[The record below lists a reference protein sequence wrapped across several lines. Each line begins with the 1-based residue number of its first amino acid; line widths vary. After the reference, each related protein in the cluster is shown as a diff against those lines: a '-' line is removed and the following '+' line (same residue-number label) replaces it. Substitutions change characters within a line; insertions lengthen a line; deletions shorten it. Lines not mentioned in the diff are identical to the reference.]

1 MNDTGII
8 RCANDSN
15 WFNDCSQTNLLS
27 FIGLNQ
33 DAEVGRDYLAVST
46 QISKVGAGS
55 AGFDFSKINT
65 AGQKMTSN
73 APTWACVQDN
83 TTGLMWEAKTTDGG
97 THEATKTYAWYSTN
111 YLTNGSDIGESKS
124 GQNTD
129 TLIKQV
135 NTQKLCGYQDW
146 RLPNK
151 AELDSIINYGTFS
164 PAIDAQY
171 FANTQNGYYWTA
183 DSVANGT
190 TSAWAINFRDGSES
204 ASYKGSMYYAR
215 LVRTVSPWV
224 FNE

>member
-97 THEATKTYAWYSTN
+97 IHDTSKTYAWYSTN
-111 YLTNGSDIGESKS
+111 YLSNGGDIGEAKN

-129 TLIKQV
+129 TFIKQV

-151 AELDSIINYGTFS
+151 EELDSIINYGVFS
-164 PAIDAQY
+164 PAIDTQY
-171 FANTQNGYYWTA
+171 FANTQNSYYWTA

-190 TSAWAINFRDGSES
+190 ISAWAINFREGSES
-204 ASYKGSMYYAR
+204 ASSYKGSMYYAR
-215 LVRTVSPWV
+215 LVRTVSP
-224 FNE
+224 